1 VFQYRA
7 FLLAKMRIF
16 STIGRVM
23 SETKTTEFAI
33 IETGGKQYKVAAGDV
48 VSIEKL
54 PGDNKEG
61 DKVTFDKVLLVEG
74 KDTKIGSPYVDGAKV
89 EAELVEEGKGK
100 KLNILR
106 FRAKS
111 RYTRRIGHRQ
121 HFSKVKI
128 TKIA

>member
-1 VFQYRA
+1 
-7 FLLAKMRIF
+7 
-16 STIGRVM
+16 M